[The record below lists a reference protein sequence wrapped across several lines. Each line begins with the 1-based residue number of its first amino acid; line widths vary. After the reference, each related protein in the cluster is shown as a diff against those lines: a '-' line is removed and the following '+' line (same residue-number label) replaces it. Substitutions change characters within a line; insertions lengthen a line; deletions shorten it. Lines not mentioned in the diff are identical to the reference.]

1 MSKLKCDRYTQKST
15 SAREPTCLEDKQ
27 QQRALQPGQWPLCAN
42 ARIHLH
48 AKMIMA
54 MLKARQGGWAKW
66 GTKLTKVGMACRHA
80 GNRDAHHDLPQRHTC
95 MLRHA
100 EAQASRLCFSCHAR
114 SLLEAEQRLSSGRE
128 MVRFES
134 HRRGMEIEERTAPP
148 IQRTQLTFLV
158 EQQRGAAFSR
168 PSKVGRRSC
177 RGEAIR
183 Q

>member
-1 MSKLKCDRYTQKST
+1 MGRRANKNGYGMQ
-15 SAREPTCLEDKQ
+15 AR
-27 QQRALQPGQWPLCAN
+27 RR
-42 ARIHLH
+42 RI
-48 AKMIMA
+48 A
-54 MLKARQGGWAKW
+54 MLI
-66 GTKLTKVGMACRHA
+66 TICL
-80 GNRDAHHDLPQRHTC
+80 RDITC
-95 MLRHA
+95 MQRHA
-100 EAQASRLCFSCHAR
+100 EAQASRLCLSCHVR